1 MKTIAVAVL
10 LVAFACAEPPLSNSY
25 LPPPSSSRG
34 AGYPQGP
41 ANQNFGPQIVA
52 ARTLDGAQ
60 GRAGHGAHAHGG
72 HGAQANGFG
81 RSAQDHGAA
90 AHARHGAEEPAGYP
104 NSAARN
110 ALEELNSEPADYNF
124 GYMVNDYQEGTDFGH
139 HEERQDER
147 AQGEYH
153 VVLPDGRKQTVS
165 YEADER
171 GFKPQISY
179 EDSEDLARSGGYDG
193 NANNARS
200 NQANGY
206 SNHGN
211 HGNDNGYHGND
222 NGYHGNG
229 NARAN
234 GY

>member
-1 MKTIAVAVL
+1 
-10 LVAFACAEPPLSNSY
+10 Y

-41 ANQNFGPQIVA
+41 VNQNFGPQIVA
-52 ARTLDGAQ
+52 ARTLDGGQ

-72 HGAQANGFG
+72 HGAQANG
-81 RSAQDHGAA
+81 SAQDHGAA
-90 AHARHGAEEPAGYP
+90 PHARHSAEEPAGYA
-104 NSAARN
+104 NSARN
-110 ALEELNSEPADYNF
+110 ALEELNS
-124 GYMVNDYQEGTDFGH
+124 
-139 HEERQDER
+139 
-147 AQGEYH
+147 
-153 VVLPDGRKQTVS
+153 TVS

-179 EDSEDLARSGGYDG
+179 EDSEDLARSGGYDS
-193 NANNARS
+193 NANNARSSQANGYS

-211 HGNDNGYHGND
+211 HGNENGYHGND
-222 NGYHGNG
+222 NGYHSNG